1 MSIVAGAFPGMAR
14 DRFDSHPTAGNR
26 QVSAFNCKLSM
37 ILALFGVAMDSP
49 SFAAGPVPVIMASGV
64 LQKCLGIEPGA
75 AKMTRSAAAKQYC
88 QELPANDIYNAA
100 GARFQAGD
108 HAGAAK
114 IVQRAAEA
122 GNAIAQLRLALLY
135 DQGDGVPQ
143 SAQSAFTWYS
153 RAAAQ
158 GEPESQNQVGLFYE
172 LGEGVPENWDLAA
185 RLFQASAQQ
194 GWVKGQFALG
204 RAYQFGIG
212 VPQNRQVA
220 IAWFAKAGAQG
231 EAKGD
236 YWAKWL
242 RDPTNNIGFRNDA
255 EHNIV
260 IGGKLRFSVRLM
272 GGDPRGITFHN
283 SAQRVLW
290 LAGQSQAVDRDEAEV
305 FRMMRQSAYDDCKRA
320 GRDNCGVR

>member
-1 MSIVAGAFPGMAR
+1 MRLLKFSATFIVLGFG
-14 DRFDSHPTAGNR
+14 
-26 QVSAFNCKLSM
+26 
-37 ILALFGVAMDSP
+37 LAWMMDSR
-49 SFAAGPVPVIMASGV
+49 SFAAVPVVMASGA
-64 LQKCLGIEPGA
+64 LQKCLGIEPGSG
-75 AKMTRSAAAKQYC
+75 KMTRTAAARQYC
-88 QELPANDIYNAA
+88 QQLPANDVYNQA

-114 IVQRAAEA
+114 IVLRAAEA

-135 DQGDGVPQ
+135 DQGDGVTQ
-143 SAQSAFTWYS
+143 SAKSAFEWYS

-194 GWVKGQFALG
+194 GWMKGQFSLA

-212 VPQNRQVA
+212 VPQNRQTAV
-220 IAWFAKAGAQG
+220 AWFAKAGAQG
-231 EAKGD
+231 NAKGD

-242 RDPTNNIGFRNDA
+242 RDSTNNIGFRNDA

-260 IGGKLRFSVRLM
+260 ISGKLRFTARLM
-272 GGDPRGITFHN
+272 GGDPYGITFHN

-290 LAGQSQAVDRDEAEV
+290 LAGQSKAADRDEAEV

-320 GRDNCGVR
+320 GRDNCGPAGR

>member
-1 MSIVAGAFPGMAR
+1 MLVRGKFSVLFA
-14 DRFDSHPTAGNR
+14 
-26 QVSAFNCKLSM
+26 L
-37 ILALFGVAMDSP
+37 LAVAMDSP
-49 SFAAGPVPVIMASGV
+49 SFAAGPVPVVMASGV
-64 LQKCLGIEPGA
+64 LRKCLGIEPGA
-75 AKMTRSAAAKQYC
+75 DKMTRGPATKQYC
-88 QELPANDIYNAA
+88 QQLPANDIYDQA

-114 IVQRAAEA
+114 LVTRAAEA
-122 GNAIAQLRLALLY
+122 GHAVAQVRLALLY
-135 DQGDGVPQ
+135 DQGDGVPR
-143 SAQSAFTWYS
+143 SAKAAFEWYS

-194 GWVKGQFALG
+194 GWMKGQFSLG

-212 VPQNRQVA
+212 VPQNRQLA

-231 EAKGD
+231 NAKGD

-242 RDPTNNIGFRNDA
+242 RDGTNNVGFRDEI
-255 EHNIV
+255 EHDMV
-260 IGGKLRFSVRLM
+260 IGGKLRFSSVLM
-272 GGDPRGITFHN
+272 GGDPSGITFHN
-283 SAQRVLW
+283 SARRVLW
-290 LAGQSQAVDRDEAEV
+290 LGGQRNAVDRDEAEV
-305 FRMMRQSAYDDCKRA
+305 FRAMRQRAYDECMRV

>member
-1 MSIVAGAFPGMAR
+1 MRRLVRGE
-14 DRFDSHPTAGNR
+14 
-26 QVSAFNCKLSM
+26 
-37 ILALFGVAMDSP
+37 LAVLFVLLAVAMDSP
-49 SFAAGPVPVIMASGV
+49 SFAAGPVPVVMASGV
-64 LQKCLGIEPGA
+64 LQKCLGIEPGSG
-75 AKMTRSAAAKQYC
+75 KMMRGVATRRYC
-88 QELPANDIYNAA
+88 EQLPANDIYSQA
-100 GARFQAGD
+100 GARFQSGD

-114 IVQRAAEA
+114 IVVRAAEA
-122 GNAIAQLRLALLY
+122 GNAVAQVRLALLY

-143 SAQSAFTWYS
+143 SAKAAFAWYS

-194 GWVKGQFALG
+194 GWMNGQFSLG

-212 VPQNRQVA
+212 VPQNRQLAVG
-220 IAWFAKAGAQG
+220 WFAKAGAQG
-231 EAKGD
+231 NAKGD

-242 RDPTNNIGFRNDA
+242 RDSTNNIGFRNDY

-260 IGGKLRFSVRLM
+260 IGGKLRFSVKLM
-272 GGDPRGITFHN
+272 GGDPYGITFHN
-283 SAQRVLW
+283 SARRVLW

-305 FRMMRQSAYDDCKRA
+305 FRMMRQMAYDDCTRA
-320 GRDNCGVR
+320 GRDNCGLRSQ

>member
-1 MSIVAGAFPGMAR
+1 MIDWLQLSLE
-14 DRFDSHPTAGNR
+14 
-26 QVSAFNCKLSM
+26 VSAMRLRLSHKLSVTFV
-37 ILALFGVAMDSP
+37 LVGVVMDSR
-49 SFAAGPVPVIMASGV
+49 SFAAGPVPVVMASGV

-75 AKMTRSAAAKQYC
+75 GKMMHGAATRQYC
-88 QELPANDIYNAA
+88 QQLPANDIYDQA

-114 IVQRAAEA
+114 IVLRAAEA
-122 GNAIAQLRLALLY
+122 GNAVAQLRLALLY

-143 SAQSAFTWYS
+143 SAKAAFEWYS

-185 RLFQASAQQ
+185 RLFQVSAQQ
-194 GWVKGQFALG
+194 GWMKGQFSLG

-212 VPQNRQVA
+212 VPQNRQLA
-220 IAWFAKAGAQG
+220 IGWFTQAGAQG
-231 EAKGD
+231 NGKGD

-242 RDPTNNIGFRNDA
+242 RDTTNNIGFRNDT

-260 IGGKLRFSVRLM
+260 IGGKLRFSVKLM
-272 GGDPRGITFHN
+272 GGDPNGITFHN

-290 LAGQSQAVDRDEAEV
+290 LAGQSNAVDRDEAEV
-305 FRMMRQSAYDDCKRA
+305 FRVMRRSAYDDCTRA
-320 GRDNCGVR
+320 GRDNCGGRPQ